1 MILRMSSYSYPTKEE
16 WSRFADEASID
27 NNLGFPWV
35 SELKLLMNREKTI
48 TEVNQI
54 QNLHEWD
61 CLLNKKTW
69 NLRQSFI
76 NAMVNFHRGVALT
89 PEDYKSENKM
99 INLLQYEL
107 YSEMTFYYLISTRD
121 LILQIINL
129 AWDLG
134 LAENNKTKLHKKD
147 PVVNLENIKRGLEAD
162 SHMNVHKIVYDMDL
176 EMNDANTIRNSMTH
190 SFSMLDADGRS
201 SISEDRMTYGAGTGH
216 KTSFDDQVR
225 ILRKSL
231 KAITIFMQSIR
242 LELINKG
249 FDLDSME
256 D

>member
-1 MILRMSSYSYPTKEE
+1 MMLKMSSYSYPTKEE
-16 WSRFADEASID
+16 WGKFLDETPVVSSF
-27 NNLGFPWV
+27 GFPWV
-35 SELKLLMNREKTI
+35 SELELLMNRKKTI
-48 TEVNQI
+48 AEVNQI

-76 NAMVNFHRGVALT
+76 NAMVNFDRGVALT
-89 PEDYKSENKM
+89 SCDYKSESKI

-129 AWDLG
+129 AWGLC
-134 LAENNKTKLHKKD
+134 LAENNDKSSRENPLVTMNNLKKRLKEYD
-147 PVVNLENIKRGLEAD
+147 YYNIYSIVIDMETEMKEA
-162 SHMNVHKIVYDMDL
+162 HM
-176 EMNDANTIRNSMTH
+176 IRNSMVH
-190 SFSMLDADGRS
+190 SFSMLDSDRRS
-201 SISEDRMTYGAGTGH
+201 SVSDDGSTYSAGTGH
-216 KTSFDDQVR
+216 TVSFEEQVR
-225 ILRKSL
+225 IMRKSL
-231 KAITIFMQSIR
+231 NAISNFMQSLR

-249 FDLDSME
+249 FHLESMI